1 MRSSAYAIMVGAVL
15 AAPLS
20 GCATA
25 GLALFRAL
33 PDRGRE
39 CPGSLV
45 PTEEMEGDFLLRQ
58 NVRAQGEDLDWA
70 LTLVS
75 QKRGP
80 ALVLVG
86 LDPFGAKQFTLTQQ
100 GTAVTVERPSG
111 RLPLPPINLLRD
123 LHRTRF
129 RRPGAPPE
137 PGVTIVSD
145 SADSVTIRHAACGYD
160 ATFVTVK
167 DEPLPAP

>member
-1 MRSSAYAIMVGAVL
+1 MRSSAYAMMVAVVL
-15 AAPLS
+15 GAPLP
-20 GCATA
+20 GCASA
-25 GLALFRAL
+25 GLALSRAL

-39 CPGSLV
+39 CPGPLV
-45 PTEEMEGDFLLRQ
+45 PTEEMRGDFLLRQ
-58 NVRAQGEDLDWA
+58 NVWAQGEGLDWA

-80 ALVLVG
+80 TLVLVG
-86 LDPFGAKQFTLTQQ
+86 LDPFGAKLFTLTQQ

-129 RRPGAPPE
+129 RRSRTPPE
-137 PGVTIVSD
+137 PGVTIESD
-145 SADSVTIRHAACGYD
+145 SADSVRVQHPACGYD

-167 DEPLPAP
+167 DEVLPAP

>member
-15 AAPLS
+15 AAPLP
-20 GCATA
+20 GCATV
-25 GLALFRAL
+25 GLALSRAL

-39 CPGSLV
+39 CPGPLV
-45 PTEEMEGDFLLRQ
+45 PTEEMGGEFLLRQ
-58 NVRAQGEDLDWA
+58 NVRVQGEGLDWA

-80 ALVLVG
+80 TLVLVG
-86 LDPFGAKQFTLTQQ
+86 LDPFGAKLFTLRQQ

-129 RRPGAPPE
+129 RRPGMPPE
-137 PGVTIVSD
+137 SGVTIVSD
-145 SADSVTIRHAACGYD
+145 SAETVTVQHPACGYE

-167 DEPLPAP
+167 DEALPAP